1 MTTAGSFWTIDEL
14 GARVALA
21 LSMNYEG
28 QANGQ
33 VRAVPDRRTIR
44 YYTTLGLID
53 RPAEIQGRTAFYGL
67 RHLLQLVAIKRLQTR
82 GLSLAEIQHQL
93 LGATDATLHQIAQLP
108 ADLETSSPPAPPDA
122 ALADSTLESREE
134 PFWTTLPALPPEG
147 EMQPPAGND
156 LDGQESGND
165 PPLQGIRLAEEVILL
180 LPPARPID
188 EEDIPAVRA
197 AAAPLLKLLEK
208 RRLLRPRQER
218 RCP

>member
-1 MTTAGSFWTIDEL
+1 MTTLGSFWTIDEL

-21 LSMNYEG
+21 LSVNYEG

-33 VRAVPDRRTIR
+33 IRSVPDRRTIR

-93 LGATDATLHQIAQLP
+93 LGATDATLHQLAQLP
-108 ADLETSSPPAPPDA
+108 ADVEPSSPPALPDA
-122 ALADSTLESREE
+122 ASANPTPESREE
-134 PFWTTLPALPPEG
+134 PFWTALPSPLPEG
-147 EMQPPAGND
+147 EMQPPTEND
-156 LDGQESGND
+156 LGEEESPND
-165 PPLQGIRLAEEVILL
+165 PPLHGIRLVDEVILL
-180 LPPARPID
+180 LSPARPID
-188 EEDIPAVRA
+188 EEDIPAIRA